1 LKEALFGPICLIF
14 ELIFCP
20 AGLDMARLGAT
31 LFGVFL
37 IFIPVSSV
45 YGHGD
50 HDAAPPVVLDEVPR
64 LESSGTDL
72 ELVATAEGHTLT
84 IYLDRLATNEP
95 VDGATIEVSG
105 DGIAPVTAKPVGNG
119 TYAIDAEWAD
129 QPGTKAL
136 IFTVTVGDTS
146 DLLNGTLDIH
156 APAAKEGSVAIE
168 WKQVAAMP
176 AVWAGAFVA
185 VLSGF
190 LLSLALRRRISP
202 VGDNSAAAGAGGHNP
217 GQKSQRHL
225 RTAAEVILIAA
236 VFGALVATPVLAH
249 DGGHGEAPAAPSG
262 DTPRKLP
269 EGDVFVPKPLQ
280 RLLRVRTAVAE
291 KQSAQTGMELIG
303 AVIPDPSSAGQVQ
316 APMDG
321 QIELTDRGISFVGQK
336 VEAGEVLAMLSPS
349 MPVFERGSLQQLAAE
364 VEGKVRIA
372 EQKLSRLTRIAGV
385 VPQRDIDDTQAELDA
400 LREQRRVL
408 APKSAEKLLLKAPVS
423 GIISVATVR
432 AGQVVTARDTLFEIV
447 DPDRLWVEAIG
458 NSGHGT
464 DDISAA
470 HALDGDGHVI
480 KLSYIGRAPTLKQ
493 QSLPLLFKVEG
504 SHPGLTIGSTVKV
517 VIQGKAASE
526 GIVLPHAAVVRGLN
540 GLSQVWAK
548 VSAERF
554 KAVPVQA
561 VSLDGSRVLVIA
573 GLEQGSRVVV
583 EGAELINQI
592 R

>member
-1 LKEALFGPICLIF
+1 MSAAF
-14 ELIFCP
+14 
-20 AGLDMARLGAT
+20 
-31 LFGVFL
+31 
-37 IFIPVSSV
+37 
-45 YGHGD
+45 GHGD
-50 HDAAPPVVLDEVPR
+50 HDAAPQMVLDEVPR

-84 IYLDRLATNEP
+84 IYLDRLASNEP

-105 DGIAPVTAKPVGNG
+105 DGIAPVIAKPVGNG

-136 IFTVTVGDTS
+136 IFTVTVGDTA

-156 APAAKEGSVAIE
+156 APSEKEGSAAIE
-168 WKQVAAMP
+168 WKQVVAMP
-176 AVWAGAFVA
+176 AMWGGAFVA
-185 VLSGF
+185 VLFGF
-190 LLSLALRRRISP
+190 LLSFALRRRISP
-202 VGDNSAAAGAGGHNP
+202 DGDKATESGAGEHGAERKR
-217 GQKSQRHL
+217 QQYL

-236 VFGALVATPVLAH
+236 VFGALVATPAPAH

-262 DTPRKLP
+262 NAPRKLP
-269 EGDVFVPKPLQ
+269 EGDVFVPKPSQ
-280 RLLRVRTAVAE
+280 RLLRVRTTVAE
-291 KQSAQTGMELIG
+291 KQSAQTGLELIG

-321 QIELTDRGISFVGQK
+321 QIELADRGISFVGQK

-349 MPVFERGSLQQLAAE
+349 MPVYERGSLQQLAAE

-372 EQKLSRLTRIAGV
+372 EQRLSRLTRIAGV

-423 GIISVATVR
+423 GIISVSTVR

-447 DPDRLWVEAIG
+447 DPERLWVEAIG
-458 NSGHGT
+458 HSGHGT
-464 DDISAA
+464 DDIAAA
-470 HALDGDGHVI
+470 HALDGAGHVI

-493 QSLPLLFKVEG
+493 QALPLLFKVDDPH
-504 SHPGLTIGSTVKV
+504 SQLTIGSTVKV
-517 VIQGKAASE
+517 VAQGPTSSE

-540 GLSQVWAK
+540 GLPQVWAK

>member
-1 LKEALFGPICLIF
+1 
-14 ELIFCP
+14 
-20 AGLDMARLGAT
+20 
-31 LFGVFL
+31 
-37 IFIPVSSV
+37 
-45 YGHGD
+45 
-50 HDAAPPVVLDEVPR
+50 
-64 LESSGTDL
+64 
-72 ELVATAEGHTLT
+72 
-84 IYLDRLATNEP
+84 
-95 VDGATIEVSG
+95 
-105 DGIAPVTAKPVGNG
+105 
-119 TYAIDAEWAD
+119 
-129 QPGTKAL
+129 
-136 IFTVTVGDTS
+136 
-146 DLLNGTLDIH
+146 
-156 APAAKEGSVAIE
+156 
-168 WKQVAAMP
+168 
-176 AVWAGAFVA
+176 
-185 VLSGF
+185 
-190 LLSLALRRRISP
+190 
-202 VGDNSAAAGAGGHNP
+202 
-217 GQKSQRHL
+217 
-225 RTAAEVILIAA
+225 
-236 VFGALVATPVLAH
+236 
-249 DGGHGEAPAAPSG
+249 
-262 DTPRKLP
+262 
-269 EGDVFVPKPLQ
+269 
-280 RLLRVRTAVAE
+280 
-291 KQSAQTGMELIG
+291 
-303 AVIPDPSSAGQVQ
+303 
-316 APMDG
+316 
-321 QIELTDRGISFVGQK
+321 

-349 MPVFERGSLQQLAAE
+349 MPVYERGSLQQLAAE

-385 VPQRDIDDTQAELDA
+385 VPQRDIDDTRAELDA

-504 SHPGLTIGSTVKV
+504 PHSGLTIGSTVKV
-517 VIQGKAASE
+517 VMQGKSASQ

-554 KAVPVQA
+554 KALPVQA

-573 GLEQGSRVVV
+573 GIEQGSRVVV